1 MPLRRFTPNEV
12 RLDAQKAFDILR
24 FFFQHNTSINIS
36 QITIE
41 DRAFAQALLV
51 EAVDASFH
59 MGFIESIFTN
69 AMSLTPSVKDI
80 IKDLLKYAAQS
91 WFRHATGQDLS
102 DPKIYESVRSTLVRN
117 FRSVWSMRTQIGE
130 TSYLDGAYN

>member
-1 MPLRRFTPNEV
+1 MPLRRFTANEV
-12 RLDAQKAFDILR
+12 RLDNQKAFDVLR

-51 EAVDASFH
+51 EAVDASFQ

-69 AMSLTPSVKDI
+69 AMSLSPSVKDI
-80 IKDLLKYAAQS
+80 IKDLLRYAAQS
-91 WFRHATGQDLS
+91 WFRHATGQDIS
-102 DPKIYESVRSTLVRN
+102 DPKIYESVRVTLVRN
-117 FRSVWSMRTQIGE
+117 FRTVWSMRTQTGE
-130 TSYLDGAYN
+130 ASELNMAY

>member
-1 MPLRRFTPNEV
+1 MPLRRFTANEV
-12 RLDAQKAFDILR
+12 RLDSQKAFDVLR

-91 WFRHATGQDLS
+91 WFRHATGRDIS
-102 DPKIYESVRSTLVRN
+102 DPKIYESVRVTIVRN
-117 FRSVWSMRTQIGE
+117 FRSVWSLRAQSGDASDLEM
-130 TSYLDGAYN
+130 AY

>member
-1 MPLRRFTPNEV
+1 MPLRRFTASEV
-12 RLDAQKAFDILR
+12 RLDNQKAFDVLR

-51 EAVDASFH
+51 EAVDASFQ
-59 MGFIESIFTN
+59 MGFIESIFTS
-69 AMSLTPSVKDI
+69 AMSLSPSVKDI

-91 WFRHATGQDLS
+91 WFRHATGRDMS
-102 DPKIYESVRSTLVRN
+102 DPQIYDSVRVTLVRN
-117 FRSVWSMRTQIGE
+117 FRSVWSMRTATGE
-130 TSYLDGAYN
+130 SSELNMAY

>member
-1 MPLRRFTPNEV
+1 MPLRRFTANEV
-12 RLDAQKAFDILR
+12 RLDSQKAFDVLR

-41 DRAFAQALLV
+41 DRAFTQALLV
-51 EAVDASFH
+51 EAVDASFQ
-59 MGFIESIFTN
+59 MGFIESIFSS

-91 WFRHATGQDLS
+91 WFRHATGRDMS
-102 DPKIYESVRSTLVRN
+102 DPKIYESVRVTIVRN
-117 FRSVWSMRTQIGE
+117 FRSVWSLRAQSGDASDLEM
-130 TSYLDGAYN
+130 AY

>member
-1 MPLRRFTPNEV
+1 MPLRRFTASEV
-12 RLDAQKAFDILR
+12 RLDNQQAFDVLR

-51 EAVDASFH
+51 EAVDASFQ
-59 MGFIESIFTN
+59 MGFVESIFRS

-80 IKDLLKYAAQS
+80 IKGLLKYAAKS
-91 WFRHATGQDLS
+91 WFRHATGRDMS
-102 DPKIYESVRSTLVRN
+102 DPKIYESVRVTLVRN
-117 FRSVWSMRTQIGE
+117 FRSVWSLRTQTGE
-130 TSYLDGAYN
+130 ASELNMAY